1 MFSET
6 HVPANWIGLVF
17 DCRPKSCDTR
27 RLKKK
32 KVKRSGCCCGNALDC
47 FHHTSHK
54 QSAKQLIL
62 PKPSYGAPTTPRGG
76 GIVVF
81 AATVH
86 QAEIPMLW
94 FRRDLMWLFFIHRC
108 VHTSSHHASILAC
121 TPQSTALH
129 LSTSIYLCFWWFV
142 GLACTNFLCQTPSP
156 YDLRWNSNI
165 VLFVWC
171 FFFVLWENVGVF

>member
-1 MFSET
+1 
-6 HVPANWIGLVF
+6 
-17 DCRPKSCDTR
+17 
-27 RLKKK
+27 
-32 KVKRSGCCCGNALDC
+32 
-47 FHHTSHK
+47 
-54 QSAKQLIL
+54 
-62 PKPSYGAPTTPRGG
+62 
-76 GIVVF
+76 
-81 AATVH
+81 
-86 QAEIPMLW
+86 MLW

-156 YDLRWNSNI
+156 YDLRWNSSI

-171 FFFVLWENVGVF
+171 FFFVLWENVGVFWPFWTEFSSEFSTGRISWTFCRSHLNSCFCFSFTATLLTSSFFSFNLINKVQNWLLMCVIWFVHT